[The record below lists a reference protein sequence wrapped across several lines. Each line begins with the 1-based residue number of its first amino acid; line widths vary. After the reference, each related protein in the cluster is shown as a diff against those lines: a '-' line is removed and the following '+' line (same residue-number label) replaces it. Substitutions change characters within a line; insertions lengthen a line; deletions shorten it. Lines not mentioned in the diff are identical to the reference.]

1 MTGCE
6 KSSGRAEFSLSGPLS
21 SALYDAV
28 RLLDK
33 IGFSERLFA
42 KDPTLWKDGP
52 EERKQIA
59 NSLGWL
65 DLPSEMA
72 GVAGEIK
79 AFASGIRKEGF
90 KRAVLLGMG
99 GSSLAP
105 LVLSES
111 FGKRP
116 GHPDLIVL
124 DSTDPDAVRLV
135 DEASRSKTLFIV
147 SSKSGS
153 TIEPLSLFEHFYGR
167 LRKKE
172 GSFAGNNFIAL
183 TDPGSLLERTARERS
198 FRRVF
203 QTPPDVGGRFSALS
217 FFGLI
222 PAAISGIDISRLIQ
236 SSLIMSFALRQGSPL
251 IKNPGVMLGAALGA
265 FYLKGRDKLT
275 VITSKEVS
283 SFGLWIEQL
292 IAESTGKEGR
302 GIIPISGELL
312 SAPSGYSD
320 DRVFV
325 YIGAG
330 APDKGVRER
339 LFRLSSAGHPVISF
353 HLKDRYALGGE
364 FLRWEAATSAAGIF
378 LRINP
383 FDQPDVE
390 LSKRLTRALLENA
403 GRKGRKACPRFR
415 HAGAGFVPPGK
426 KIGGRGMDVYLG
438 NAALKR
444 IQGPGIKKK
453 KAGFDFKGALKGF
466 FSLIG
471 KDSYIGILAYMSPF
485 DKKTGARLK
494 RLRKA
499 VLLSTKAATQ
509 FGYGPRYLHSTG
521 QLHKGGADNGAFII
535 LARRTS
541 SDAEIP
547 GSPFGFRDLEIS
559 QACGDMEAL
568 DSKGRSTVFFSLKD
582 ASRETFDRL
591 RALIRDA
598 ARQ

>member
-1 MTGCE
+1 
-6 KSSGRAEFSLSGPLS
+6 
-21 SALYDAV
+21 
-28 RLLDK
+28 
-33 IGFSERLFA
+33 
-42 KDPTLWKDGP
+42 
-52 EERKQIA
+52 
-59 NSLGWL
+59 
-65 DLPSEMA
+65 
-72 GVAGEIK
+72 
-79 AFASGIRKEGF
+79 
-90 KRAVLLGMG
+90 
-99 GSSLAP
+99 
-105 LVLSES
+105 
-111 FGKRP
+111 
-116 GHPDLIVL
+116 
-124 DSTDPDAVRLV
+124 
-135 DEASRSKTLFIV
+135 
-147 SSKSGS
+147 
-153 TIEPLSLFEHFYGR
+153 
-167 LRKKE
+167 
-172 GSFAGNNFIAL
+172 
-183 TDPGSLLERTARERS
+183 
-198 FRRVF
+198 
-203 QTPPDVGGRFSALS
+203 
-217 FFGLI
+217 
-222 PAAISGIDISRLIQ
+222 
-236 SSLIMSFALRQGSPL
+236 MSFALRQGSPL

-364 FLRWEAATSAAGIF
+364 FLRWEAATSAAGVF

-403 GRKGRKACPRFR
+403 GRKGRKAVPRFR

-426 KIGGRGMDVYLG
+426 RFGGRGMDVYLG
-438 NAALKR
+438 STALKR
-444 IQGPGIKKK
+444 IQGHYIKKK
-453 KAGFDFKGALKGF
+453 KARTPRARLAATRGDAGLDFKGALKGF

-521 QLHKGGADNGAFII
+521 QLHKGGADNGA
-535 LARRTS
+535 
-541 SDAEIP
+541 
-547 GSPFGFRDLEIS
+547 
-559 QACGDMEAL
+559 
-568 DSKGRSTVFFSLKD
+568 
-582 ASRETFDRL
+582 
-591 RALIRDA
+591 
-598 ARQ
+598 